1 VLLFAEIKV
10 LCLLTPGGRSLIRR
24 LDFDVPKRSGRR
36 PGESARHAL
45 PSLLVAG
52 LVILVLLAELAI
64 GARSEPALTRIPF
77 SMFPHQIAEWNG
89 VDAPVDEQSLRVLK
103 ASDYLSLNYIKADGA
118 YVNTWIA
125 YYDAQYSG
133 AAAHSPQ
140 VCIPG
145 GGWEIESLERRDLP
159 IYTGSASSVVPINRL
174 VIRQGNERSLVYYWF
189 LEGGEPVADET
200 WAKVRLLKNAVLHN
214 RRDGALIRFVT
225 SIDGTDPAAADKR
238 LTDFIGQFIPVLP
251 QYLP

>member
-1 VLLFAEIKV
+1 MKLLCYV
-10 LCLLTPGGRSLIRR
+10 TQGGRSLIRR
-24 LDFDVPKRSGRR
+24 LDFDIPKRPATRAAEAPRR
-36 PGESARHAL
+36 AW
-45 PSLLVAG
+45 PSVTIAG
-52 LVILVLLAELAI
+52 LTVIVILAELMI
-64 GARSEPALTRIPF
+64 GARSDAALTRLSF
-77 SMFPHQIAEWNG
+77 SLFPREIAGWHGAE
-89 VDAPVDEQSLRVLK
+89 APVDEQSLRLLK
-103 ASDYLSLNYIKADGA
+103 ASDYLSVNYVRSENV

-159 IYTGSASSVVPINRL
+159 VDTGAASKVIPINRL
-174 VIRQGNERSLVYYWF
+174 VIRQGNTRSLVYYWF
-189 LEGGEPVADET
+189 VEGGEPVADET
-200 WAKVRLLKNAVLHN
+200 WAKFRLLKNAVLHN

-225 SIDGTDPAAADKR
+225 SIDGNDAASADKR
-238 LTDFIGQFIPVLP
+238 LTTFIGQFMPALP